1 MENKLFDIKEANALL
16 PQLNAA
22 FSRISVLRR
31 EIGALMEALRGAGF
45 EPLKASKKELP
56 EEPAKRE
63 KAQRMYKLL
72 DALRAE
78 VEMIEETGGILKDLE
93 MGLMDFY
100 GLREGKVICLCWQ
113 HGEPEIMY
121 LHEVETGFGSRQPI
135 SEDTTTT
142 RSRLN

>member
-1 MENKLFDIKEANALL
+1 MENKLFDVKEANALI

-22 FSRISVLRR
+22 FSRISVLRS
-31 EIGALMEALRGAGF
+31 EIGVLMESLRSAGF
-45 EPLKASKKELP
+45 EPLKAAKKELP
-56 EEPAKRE
+56 QEPVKRE

-78 VEMIEETGGILKDLE
+78 VEMIEETGGVLKDLE

-100 GLREGKVICLCWQ
+100 GLKEGKVVCLCWQ

-121 LHEVETGFGSRQPI
+121 WHDVETGFSSRQPL

>member
-1 MENKLFDIKEANALL
+1 MENKLFDIKEANALI

-22 FSRISVLRR
+22 FSRISIVRR
-31 EIGALMEALRGAGF
+31 EIAVLMEELRGAGF
-45 EPLKASKKELP
+45 EPLKSGKKELP
-56 EEPAKRE
+56 EEPVKRE

-78 VEMIEETGGILKDLE
+78 VEMIEETGAVLKDLE

-100 GLREGKVICLCWQ
+100 GLREGKVVCLCWQ

-121 LHEVETGFGSRQPI
+121 WHEVETGFSGRKPLTD
-135 SEDTTTT
+135 DTTH

>member
-16 PQLNAA
+16 PQLSAA

-31 EIGALMEALRGAGF
+31 EIGSLMEALRSAGF
-45 EPLKASKKELP
+45 EPLKASKRELP
-56 EEPAKRE
+56 EEPVKRE

-100 GLREGKVICLCWQ
+100 GLREGKVVCLCWQ

-121 LHEVETGFGSRQPI
+121 WHEVETGFGSRQPI
-135 SEDTTTT
+135 SEDTTST